1 MSQRDAEIVRTML
14 ETWDKVGFDET
25 IDAFAPDVELVDLQ
39 SAMGMQDRGRGPAE
53 LRRIAEQWTEIFDDW
68 RMEIREVVDVGDGW
82 ALADVSFHGIGR
94 DSGIPVKNNQFE
106 MYRLVGEKIV
116 EIRVGFHDSDEALA
130 WMRER
135 DY

>member
-14 ETWDKVGFDET
+14 ETWVKVGFDET
-25 IDAFAPDVELVDLQ
+25 IDAFDPDVELVDLQ
-39 SAMGMQDRGRGPAE
+39 SAMGMQDRGRGPEE

-68 RMEIREVVDVGDGW
+68 RAEIREVADVGDGW
-82 ALADVSFHGIGR
+82 VLADVSFHGIGR

-106 MYRLVGEKIV
+106 MYRLIEGKIL
-116 EIRVGFHDSDEALA
+116 EIRVGFHDRAEALA

-135 DY
+135 DS